1 MCVCGRMPV
10 SMVQSWRLKK
20 EDTQKLKTM
29 IDGAHQRGN
38 ECFQGKERENHSL
51 WGTHKKCECA
61 RCYPMRRRSSD
72 QRYVAYSLTLK
83 RDEKTLMNRHVM
95 NEKHHNTTTISRP
108 TMTKPF
114 NVVNTKPALCFI
126 IWEPTL
132 SSQSKLWY

>member
-1 MCVCGRMPV
+1 MPV

-20 EDTQKLKTM
+20 E
-29 IDGAHQRGN
+29 GG
-38 ECFQGKERENHSL
+38 FQGKERENHSL

-126 IWEPTL
+126 IWEPPPLLTKQALLL
-132 SSQSKLWY
+132 SGAVDS